1 MNGGVVIKID
11 HDKGCGPTPIIAR
24 ELSDS
29 KRDKHITFIL
39 LYIDKSRTQ
48 HNHRYIVIA

>member
-48 HNHRYIVIA
+48 HNH

>member
-1 MNGGVVIKID
+1 MAKINQ
-11 HDKGCGPTPIIAR
+11 DKSCSPTPIIAC
-24 ELSDS
+24 EPSDS
-29 KRDKHITFIL
+29 NRDKHITFIL